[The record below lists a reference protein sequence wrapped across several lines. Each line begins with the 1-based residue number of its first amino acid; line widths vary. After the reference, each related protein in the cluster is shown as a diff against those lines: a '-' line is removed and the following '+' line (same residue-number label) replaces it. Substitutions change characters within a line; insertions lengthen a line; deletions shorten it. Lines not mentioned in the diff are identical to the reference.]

1 MSRVELA
8 LRSGLIPAVQ
18 LLLWLFL
25 YLSVLLGGW
34 VLLGWGVGGWSPVV
48 ITSGSME
55 PTLSVGD
62 VLLIDR
68 DAGSAAAQRSVIVFE
83 RDDGDIVAHR
93 VFSVE
98 ADGFVTKGDANP
110 TPDSSR
116 VDPAEVLGAG
126 RLVVP
131 VIGLPTVWAG
141 NGQVLPLGAWFVL
154 IVGGLAH
161 LVVMGANT
169 LKSGPKSV
177 RAPAEMSITQQGI
190 RRVRQLIAVLLLA
203 QFALDPSRLDLLGR
217 DNLRAVVL
225 VGALTLLIGTNF
237 LATVIPKTSSLFSRI
252 RLIEL
257 AIDTAVVV
265 MFSTL
270 TGTSGIGWALFAL
283 PIIEA
288 AVSFRLVGA
297 LIHWMLLTGVTISG
311 HILTSPLRSQS
322 RMLQD
327 LEEVLDQLSVLFL
340 VVVPG
345 AYLAEQL
352 IGDVLS
358 QQRARDHALDRSAM
372 LELVAEAGRKVAR
385 LGSEHITTVV
395 DGASRL
401 GFDAVDV
408 CMSDENGNWHRID
421 GKNANALPKPGR
433 PASGLRV
440 EDSHLPGVVVDVTD
454 PDLSEVVGLH
464 THFLSSVLV
473 ETLSENERTR
483 IVLRAGLK
491 AGQPLTAARLEA
503 FQLIAGQ
510 AAVALDN
517 DQLLAEVTAMHEVM
531 EHKALHDQLTH
542 LPNRS
547 FLLNQLQATSEDSPG
562 GYALLFLDLDGFK
575 PVNDRLGHDAGDDLL
590 RFVANRL
597 KGAAPNDATVARI
610 GGDEFAIM
618 LPGQV
623 SEDEAREVARKVWLR
638 VGEPFEV
645 GGDTVHISIS
655 AGIAFA
661 ETGVSQPEVIRRAD
675 VAMYRAKREAGSTY
689 CQVYDESF
697 DLAEARRARLVK
709 SIARALARGELQLSY
724 QPIHRV
730 GSEGEMWGVEAL
742 VRWHHPSDGHISPPE
757 IIEAARAAKL
767 QNELNRWIVLE
778 ACTRVAGWLK
788 ELPDHPFFLTV
799 NASPEELSSRE
810 LVGNVANALHNSG
823 LEADRLFVE
832 ISEQLVA
839 PNVPRVVENM
849 VGLRDMG
856 VGLLLD
862 DFGEG
867 QTSISYIH
875 ELPVAGIKLDRRL
888 VVNTMRSETDR
899 IVLRSVV
906 DLCHDLGLLVVAEGI
921 EEQEQLDVI
930 ADCGCN
936 LAQGYLLSKP
946 QPAETIRIHLTE
958 QVGSQPAGHTNEL
971 TASPAARGD

>member
-1 MSRVELA
+1 
-8 LRSGLIPAVQ
+8 
-18 LLLWLFL
+18 
-25 YLSVLLGGW
+25 
-34 VLLGWGVGGWSPVV
+34 
-48 ITSGSME
+48 
-55 PTLSVGD
+55 VGD

-68 DAGSAAAQRSVIVFE
+68 DAGPTAVQRSVIVFE
-83 RDDGDIVAHR
+83 RGDGEIVAHR

-110 TPDSSR
+110 TPDTSR
-116 VDPAEVLGAG
+116 VEPREVLGAG

-131 VIGLPTVWAG
+131 VIGLPTVWAA
-141 NGQVLPLGAWFVL
+141 NRQFVPFGAWFVL
-154 IVGGLAH
+154 IVAGLAH
-161 LVVMGANT
+161 LVIVGANS
-169 LKSGPKSV
+169 LKSGHKSA

-190 RRVRQLIAVLLLA
+190 RRVRQLIAVLVLT
-203 QFALDPSRLDLLGR
+203 QYVLDPSRLDVLGR
-217 DNLRAVVL
+217 DNLRLVVL
-225 VGALTLLIGTNF
+225 IGAIVPLIGTNF
-237 LATVIPKTSSLFSRI
+237 LVSVIPKTSPLFSRL
-252 RLIEL
+252 RFIEL
-257 AIDTAVVV
+257 TIDTAVVV
-265 MFSTL
+265 FFSTL
-270 TGTSGIGWALFAL
+270 TGTSGIGWVLFAL

-297 LIHWMLLTGVTISG
+297 LTHWMLLTGITISG
-311 HILTSPLRSQS
+311 HIMTASLRSQS

-352 IGDVLS
+352 ISDVLH

-372 LELVAEAGRKVAR
+372 LELVAEAGRKVAK
-385 LGSEHITTVV
+385 LGSEHITAVV
-395 DGASRL
+395 DGASQL
-401 GFDAVDV
+401 GFDAVEV

-421 GKNANALPKPGR
+421 GRNANALPKPGK
-433 PASGLRV
+433 PASGLRA
-440 EDSHLPGVVVDVTD
+440 EDAWETGVVVVPSD
-454 PDLSEVVGLH
+454 PELSEAVGLH
-464 THFLSSVLV
+464 THFLSGVIV
-473 ETLSENERTR
+473 ETLSRNERAR

-491 AGQPLTAARLEA
+491 TGQPLTKAKLEA
-503 FQLIAGQ
+503 FRLIAGQ

-517 DQLLAEVTAMHEVM
+517 DHLLAEVTAMHEVM
-531 EHKALHDQLTH
+531 EHKALHDHLTH

-547 FLLNQLQATSEDSPG
+547 YLVNTLKAASEDSAA

-623 SEDEAREVARKVWLR
+623 TEHDAREVARDVWLR
-638 VGEPFEV
+638 VSEPFEV

-661 ETGVSQPEVIRRAD
+661 EAGLSQTELIRRAD
-675 VAMYRAKREAGSTY
+675 VAMYRAKRDSATTY
-689 CQVYDESF
+689 CQVYHESF
-697 DLAEARRARLVK
+697 DFSEERRARLAK
-709 SIARALARGELQLSY
+709 MIPRALVAGQLQLAY
-724 QPIHRV
+724 QPIHWV
-730 GSEGEMWGVEAL
+730 DGANQMWGVEAL
-742 VRWHHPSDGHISPPE
+742 IRWEDRTEGHIAPPD
-757 IIEAARAAKL
+757 IIEAARSARIL
-767 QNELNRWIVLE
+767 SELHRWIVLE
-778 ACTRVAGWLK
+778 ACTRVAEWLK
-788 ELPDHPFFLTV
+788 DFPDHPFYLTV
-799 NASPEELSSRE
+799 NASPEELASRE
-810 LVGNVANALHNSG
+810 LVGNVANALQQSG
-823 LEADRLFVE
+823 LDASRLFVE

-849 VGLRDMG
+849 AGLQDIG

-867 QTSISYIH
+867 QTSLSYLH

-899 IVLRSVV
+899 VVLRSVV
-906 DLCHDLGLLVVAEGI
+906 ELSHDLDLLVVAEGI
-921 EEQEQLDVI
+921 EESAQLNVI
-930 ADCGCN
+930 AECGCN

-946 QPAETIRIHLTE
+946 QPPEQIQAVLAETLQRGVDSDSDHLM
-958 QVGSQPAGHTNEL
+958 
-971 TASPAARGD
+971 AAPTPGGG